1 MKKIFSILLALAA
14 TIGVTTSCSDV
25 PMPYDINNGSAS
37 FGKKLPYKNA
47 SLSTFSMYDTKGVA
61 AWSAGSSYTQATGYQ
76 KWDGADAKS
85 NKEVES
91 YLISPA
97 LCTNCTS
104 GKVRISFDNT
114 IRYENKVTDWQK
126 YHKIYISKDYDGNT
140 VDFDKA
146 TWTELAFTPK
156 ASTTNDWTLYN
167 SGYIAIPD
175 EFVNH
180 DSVYVAFYFYAPA
193 ENSTTWELENFLI
206 EEGEAIAETPVTP
219 TAGQKIDEALTV
231 SEAKAL
237 IAAGS
242 GLDAKYYVKG
252 TIHYIKEL
260 DTTNYGNATY
270 SISDGTDTLIV
281 YRGYGLGKAKFTDET
296 AIKVGDEII
305 VYGQLTNYMGNT
317 PEFTQGSQ
325 LVSHNGTIKDVE
337 PTETPV
343 EDPNAELKGD
353 GTLANPYNIAAV
365 IAEAKKLAENATADK
380 DVYFK
385 GKVVSIKE
393 TSASYGNTTFY
404 ISDDG
409 STTNQFYVYRALG
422 LGNKNVTDENFIKVG
437 DDVIVCGK
445 LCNYKGTLE
454 TSQKNAYVYSVNG
467 VTEGTGDNNGNTG
480 GTTTGTNEGV
490 AINGTTVTLTNSAVT
505 AGTETITVD
514 FNTLGFENQQEI
526 TTIELTDGT
535 KITFDKGT
543 NTNAPKFYTATKGI
557 RVYGSNTITFDGKAP
572 IAKIDI
578 TCDEYNGTKYVG
590 QETATIKADGN
601 QVVYTNAGSGTTQLR
616 AQTITITYAAA
627 SAKIRK

>member
-206 EEGEAIAETPVTP
+206 EEGEA
-219 TAGQKIDEALTV
+219 
-231 SEAKAL
+231 
-237 IAAGS
+237 
-242 GLDAKYYVKG
+242 
-252 TIHYIKEL
+252 
-260 DTTNYGNATY
+260 
-270 SISDGTDTLIV
+270 
-281 YRGYGLGKAKFTDET
+281 
-296 AIKVGDEII
+296 
-305 VYGQLTNYMGNT
+305 
-317 PEFTQGSQ
+317 
-325 LVSHNGTIKDVE
+325 
-337 PTETPV
+337 
-343 EDPNAELKGD
+343 
-353 GTLANPYNIAAV
+353 
-365 IAEAKKLAENATADK
+365 
-380 DVYFK
+380 
-385 GKVVSIKE
+385 
-393 TSASYGNTTFY
+393 
-404 ISDDG
+404 
-409 STTNQFYVYRALG
+409 
-422 LGNKNVTDENFIKVG
+422 
-437 DDVIVCGK
+437 
-445 LCNYKGTLE
+445 
-454 TSQKNAYVYSVNG
+454 
-467 VTEGTGDNNGNTG
+467 DNNGG
-480 GTTTGTNEGV
+480 GTTT
-490 AINGTTVTLTNSAVT
+490 
-505 AGTETITVD
+505 ETFV
-514 FNTLGFENQQEI
+514 
-526 TTIELTDGT
+526 GT
-535 KITFDKGT
+535 KEAPVSVAEAKQKVGSKGYVT
-543 NTNAPKFYTATKGI
+543 GYIVGY
-557 RVYGSNTITFDGKAP
+557 VDGQNLRK
-572 IAKIDI
+572 
-578 TCDEYNGTKYVG
+578 VLSSRLH
-590 QETATIKADGN
+590 QLLR
-601 QVVYTNAGSGTTQLR
+601 QSFSLLTQQIVQMLP
-616 AQTITITYAAA
+616 
-627 SAKIRK
+627 